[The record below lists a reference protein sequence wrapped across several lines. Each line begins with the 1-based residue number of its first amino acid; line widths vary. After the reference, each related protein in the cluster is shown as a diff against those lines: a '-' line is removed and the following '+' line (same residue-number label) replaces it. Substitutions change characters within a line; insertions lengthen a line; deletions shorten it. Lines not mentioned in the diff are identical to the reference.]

1 MHNAGCGDVV
11 GVNVLVADSR
21 QMRNQKECEE
31 RSGSVKSIDKD
42 KFIINIKL
50 LFSLKPSSYF

>member
-1 MHNAGCGDVV
+1 MLRRLEALVMHNAGCGDVV

-31 RSGSVKSIDKD
+31 RSGSVAVA
-42 KFIINIKL
+42 
-50 LFSLKPSSYF
+50 